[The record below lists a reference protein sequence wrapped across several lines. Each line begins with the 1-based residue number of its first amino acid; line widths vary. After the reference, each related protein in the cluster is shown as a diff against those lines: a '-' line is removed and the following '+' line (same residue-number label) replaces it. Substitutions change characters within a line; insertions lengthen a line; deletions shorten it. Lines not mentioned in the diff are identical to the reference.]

1 MMRARCASWG
11 PPSRGPLH
19 APMIPAVS
27 TMMDPM
33 TQASRVSPPGLAVRR
48 VRFTWD
54 DDFDPIWTRL
64 PELAISANAVSL
76 LMPYVEPY
84 VVGAVDDAAA
94 ELDGSLAIEVRAFV
108 RQERQHHGQHRRF
121 NDVIVARFPA
131 LRFVERVM
139 AWTFALLGR
148 RMSSRFGLAFAAGF
162 ETVAFS
168 AARWTASRQ
177 RKLFDDADPTATS
190 LFLWH
195 LAEEVEHKGVAHDVY
210 AESGGGRVRYVFAMT
225 LSMLLLAGFTT
236 MGALSMLWSTRRI
249 FNPLAHLRM
258 LVWSISFLFEL
269 LPNMVSSVLPGHH
282 PDNFVDPM
290 FFGLDLVGLDT
301 TPR

>member
-1 MMRARCASWG
+1 MSATPG
-11 PPSRGPLH
+11 P
-19 APMIPAVS
+19 V
-27 TMMDPM
+27 
-33 TQASRVSPPGLAVRR
+33 VRR
-48 VRFTWD
+48 VRFTWP
-54 DDFDPIWTRL
+54 DDFDPVWTAR

-84 VVGAVDDAAA
+84 VVDAVADVVGDL
-94 ELDGSLAIEVRAFV
+94 EGDLAIEAAAFV

-121 NDVIVARFPA
+121 NDRIVSRFPT
-131 LRFVERVM
+131 LRRVETLM
-139 AWTFALLGR
+139 AWTFGLLR
-148 RMSSRFGLAFAAGF
+148 RRASARFGLAFAAGF

-177 RKLFDDADPTATS
+177 RRLFSGADPTATS

-210 AESGGGRVRYVFAMT
+210 EQSGGGRIRYVFAMT
-225 LSMLLLAGFTT
+225 LSMLLLAGFTSL
-236 MGALSMLWSTRRI
+236 GALSMLWTTRRI

-269 LPNMVSSVLPGHH
+269 LPNMAISSLPGHH
-282 PDNFVDPM
+282 PDQFVDPM
-290 FFGLDLVGLDT
+290 FFGIDLDDLDDAS
-301 TPR
+301 PLR